1 MSNNLINL
9 QIDRYINRR
18 AFCPVDADDSVK
30 EQFLQTIGVEMDGQK
45 VRVNATLTANHIMR
59 YTNMILL
66 SNNELA
72 IYNGKFYEI
81 KSANK
86 IVERIIKAVLNCAGN
101 YWTSRRGKE
110 VVEVLKLIPDFQ
122 VKNLD
127 TDNIINFSNGVLSLD
142 DLTLHEHSPKYL
154 CSYML
159 ETEYN
164 PDAEC
169 PRWDKFLKE
178 ICVGDETRIM
188 LLQEVFGACI
198 SNARTQKAFIF
209 YGSGANGKSV
219 VSNIL
224 EYLCGSNNVSHLGL
238 DKFQST
244 FGLQSLIGKKLNI
257 AAELETGN
265 TKITTAN
272 FKAVVGGDPV
282 QINITY
288 QAPLDTVLNCKLVFL
303 TNNLPDTVDTSYGY
317 VRRLLIISFNY
328 TVPENQR
335 NVFLTDELKEEIT
348 GILNWSIVGML
359 RLQQNNFIFTKCEAS
374 EKILDEYKNT
384 INNTCEFFGTC
395 FIRQPGEK
403 IRKSQV
409 YEHYVQYCALNGESC
424 SNRAD
429 FWRAF
434 KSHFADKGVSMQIKR
449 VNGID
454 HLCDY
459 KYVAPSGS
467 TDFEDIVINI

>member
-1 MSNNLINL
+1 MENNIINL
-9 QIDRYINRR
+9 RTDNYIHQR
-18 AFCPVDADDSVK
+18 AFCAVDAENSIK
-30 EQFLQTIGVEMDGQK
+30 EQFLDRIGVEIDGKK
-45 VRVNATLTANHIMR
+45 VRVNPTLTANYILK
-59 YTNMILL
+59 YSCMILL
-66 SNNELA
+66 TNNELA

-81 KSANK
+81 TLAPLIIK
-86 IVERIIKAVLNCAGN
+86 RIIKKLLNCIGP
-101 YWTSRRGKE
+101 YWNTRREKE
-110 VVEVLKLIPDFQ
+110 IIEAIKLSLDNQ

-127 TDNIINFSNGVLSLD
+127 IDNIINFRNGVLNLD

-159 ETEYN
+159 ETEYDPN
-164 PDAEC
+164 AKC
-169 PRWDKFLKE
+169 PRWDAFVKE
-178 ICVGDETRIM
+178 IFMGDESRIM

-198 SNARTQKAFIF
+198 SNARTQKAAIF

-219 VSNIL
+219 AASTL
-224 EYLCGSNNVSHLGL
+224 ETLCGPGNVAHLSL
-238 DKFQST
+238 DKFQSQ
-244 FGLQSLIGKKLNI
+244 FGLQSLIGKKLNV

-265 TKITTAN
+265 AKLVTSN
-272 FKAVVGGDPV
+272 FKSIVGGDALQV
-282 QINITY
+282 NIKY
-288 QAPLDTVLNCKLVFL
+288 QAPLETVLNCKLVFL
-303 TNNLPDTVDTSYGY
+303 TNNLPDTLDTSFGY
-317 VRRLLIISFNY
+317 IRRLLIIPFNY
-328 TVPENQR
+328 TVPEDR
-335 NVFLTDELKEEIT
+335 KDVYLTDKLKKEIG
-348 GILNWSIVGML
+348 GILNWSIQGML
-359 RLQQNNFIFTKCEAS
+359 RLQKNNFVFTKCEAAQ
-374 EKILDEYKNT
+374 KILNEYKNS

-459 KYVAPSGS
+459 KYVASSGS

>member
-1 MSNNLINL
+1 MNKNI
-9 QIDRYINRR
+9 IDLKIGQYIDQR
-18 AFCPVDADDSVK
+18 AFCPIDADDSVK
-30 EQFLQTIGVEMDGQK
+30 ELFKEKIGIEIDGQK
-45 VRVNATLTANHIMR
+45 VRVNATLAANHIVK

-66 SNNELA
+66 TNNELA
-72 IYNGKFYEI
+72 IFNGRFYEI
-81 KSANK
+81 KSATK
-86 IVERIIKAVLNCAGN
+86 IIERIIKALLNCAGN
-101 YWTSRRGKE
+101 YWTARRGKE
-110 VVEVLKLIPDFQ
+110 VLEVLKLIPDFQ

-127 TDNIINFSNGVLSLD
+127 VDNIINFRNGVLSLD

-159 ETEYN
+159 ETEYD
-164 PDAEC
+164 PDAKC
-169 PRWDKFLKE
+169 PRWNEFLKE
-178 ICVGDETRIM
+178 IFMGDETRVK

-198 SNARTQKAFIF
+198 SNARTQKAVIF

-219 VSNIL
+219 AASTL
-224 EYLCGSNNVSHLGL
+224 EALCGLDNVAHLSL
-238 DKFQST
+238 DRFQSQ

-272 FKAVVGGDPV
+272 FKAIVGGDSV
-282 QINITY
+282 QVNIKY
-288 QAPLDTVLNCKLVFL
+288 QAPLETVLNCKLVFL
-303 TNNLPDTVDTSYGY
+303 TNNLPDTLDTSVGY
-317 VRRLLIISFNY
+317 IRRLLIIPFDY
-328 TVPENQR
+328 TVPEDKKD
-335 NVFLTDELKEEIT
+335 VYLIDKLKKEIG
-348 GILNWSIVGML
+348 GILNWSIQGML
-359 RLQQNNFIFTKCEAS
+359 RLQKNNFVFTECEAAK
-374 EKILDEYKNT
+374 KILDEYKNS
-384 INNTCEFFGTC
+384 INNTCKFFETC

-409 YEHYVQYCALNGESC
+409 YEHYVQYCELNGESF

-429 FWRAF
+429 FWRDF
-434 KSHFADKGVSMQIKR
+434 KSHFANKGVSMQIKR

-459 KYVAPSGS
+459 KYVASSGS